1 MIMKKFILSIF
12 AFAIVCCF
20 NCSCRTT
27 PMLPA
32 EDIEIFNTCKQE
44 IAILKNP
51 RISARSKE
59 KYEAAK
65 ALSRKVDFSYTR
77 TVEFL
82 GKIFAEQD
90 ARINQIDNNVYS
102 IVVYYQYQNKYI
114 SFEFKRFDNQIIS
127 SEIKLN

>member
-1 MIMKKFILSIF
+1 MKKFFLNLTVLF
-12 AFAIVCCF
+12 TLLMTV
-20 NCSCRTT
+20 SCVSTQ
-27 PMLPA
+27 MLPA

-65 ALSRKVDFSYTR
+65 ALSKKVDFSYTR
-77 TVEFL
+77 TIDFL
-82 GKIFAEQD
+82 GKVFADQD
-90 ARINQIDNNVYS
+90 ARIKQLDNNVYS
-102 IVVYYQYQNKYI
+102 IVIYYQYQEKYI